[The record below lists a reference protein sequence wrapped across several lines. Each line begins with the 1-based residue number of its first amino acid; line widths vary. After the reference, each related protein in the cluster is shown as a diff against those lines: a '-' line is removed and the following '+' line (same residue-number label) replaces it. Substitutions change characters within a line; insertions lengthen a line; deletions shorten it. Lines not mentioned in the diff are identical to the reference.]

1 MPKSAI
7 VSQNVAKPTNPFSLG
22 IKANGFLFVSGQV
35 GKDKQGKIVEGFSAQ
50 VEQALE
56 NLKAILSEGGCSM
69 EDVVKVTVYVTDI
82 ARMKELNDVYRRYF
96 PEPYPARATVEVSR
110 LGLTAEVEIE
120 AVALCAN

>member
-1 MPKSAI
+1 MPKLAVASR
-7 VSQNVAKPTNPFSLG
+7 NVAKPANPFSLG

-35 GKDKQGKIVEGFSAQ
+35 GKNKQGKIVEGFSAQ

-56 NLKAILSEGGCSM
+56 NLRAILSEGGCSM

-82 ARMKELNDVYRRYF
+82 AQMKELNDVYRRYF
-96 PEPYPARATVEVSR
+96 SEPYPARATVEVSR